1 MRDPERIPMIL
12 AAVEREWRK
21 APDLRLGQLLVNL
34 VREHAGVPREEEGT
48 RLFAVQDGVLLRWL
62 GPADEAEVTYITEE
76 PTGARAA
83 WQTAVG
89 PTAEQSRRRIV
100 TPPNDADQT
109 K

>member
-1 MRDPERIPMIL
+1 MIL

-21 APDLRLGQLLVNL
+21 SPDLRLGQLLVNL

-62 GPADEAEVTYITEE
+62 GPADEAEIAYFTEE

-83 WQTAVG
+83 WQSAVR
-89 PTAEQSRRRIV
+89 PIVEPAADPSRRRSV
-100 TPPNDADQT
+100 TPPHDADQP